1 MSGMAELADI
11 LKGLLDD
18 PSTVEKLKGAL
29 GGNLTA
35 PSRESAPP
43 PDIDPAM
50 LMRIT
55 GIMKKMNGS
64 QADARSRLLLD
75 LKPYI
80 SPARAK
86 RVDEAVGILKL
97 LWVAELVKG
106 EEDSNDEN

>member
-1 MSGMAELADI
+1 MAELADM
-11 LKGLLDD
+11 LKSILDD

-29 GGNLTA
+29 GGSLPT

-50 LMRIT
+50 LMRIS
-55 GIMKKMNGS
+55 GIMKKMNSS

-75 LKPYI
+75 LKPYV

-106 EEDSNDEN
+106 EEESME

>member
-1 MSGMAELADI
+1 MAELADM

-35 PSRESAPP
+35 PSRESAP

-97 LWVAELVKG
+97 LWVAELVK
-106 EEDSNDEN
+106 EDSNDEN

>member
-1 MSGMAELADI
+1 MAELADM

-35 PSRESAPP
+35 PSRESAP